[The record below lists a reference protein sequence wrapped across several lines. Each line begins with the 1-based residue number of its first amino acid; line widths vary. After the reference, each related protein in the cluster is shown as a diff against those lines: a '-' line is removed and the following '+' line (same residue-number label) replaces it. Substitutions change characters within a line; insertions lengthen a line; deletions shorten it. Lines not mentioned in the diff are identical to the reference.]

1 LSETRSKRVIASTAT
16 EDTILSQYLTRTP
29 RSRALAR
36 EASRVIPGGI
46 VTDTRAFEPYG
57 IYVEEAAGTRKW
69 DVDGHEYLDFFG
81 GHGANM
87 LGHAPRVVVDAVQRA
102 VGRGVQYAANGPLEV
117 HLAQTVA
124 RLMPSAERVRFT
136 GSGTEATLLA
146 IRLARAHT
154 GRSKLVRF
162 AGHYH
167 GWHDH
172 AISGYIAEFDG
183 TAAAGVLPGIA
194 EQTLLL
200 PAGDIE
206 ALNRTVETYGK
217 QIAAFLVEPVGSHF
231 GIVPLAPQFLHAVQ
245 DAARGVDAVFV
256 LDEVLS
262 GFRVALGGAQSI
274 YDLTPD
280 LTTLAK
286 VLCGGMPGGAVVGRA
301 EIMDLLDFNDQR
313 RAGRPKVSHQG
324 TFTGNPV
331 SMAAGIAMLGEIESS
346 DACTR
351 TNALG
356 TTARAKLNAA
366 AKADRLPFLWYGDFS
381 AFHLMITREE
391 ESFAEPF
398 DPYAVE
404 RERYLARPQPILNRL
419 RMALNVNGVD
429 VNTRCSGLLSAV
441 HTEGDIDGLTLA
453 VARAADMLRR
463 ARILAA

>member
-1 LSETRSKRVIASTAT
+1 VIASIPA
-16 EDTILSQYLTRTP
+16 EDAILSHYLARTP
-29 RSRALAR
+29 RSKALAA
-36 EASRVIPGGI
+36 EASKTIPGGI

-57 IYVEEAAGTRKW
+57 IYVDKAAGTRKW

-87 LGHAPRVVVDAVQRA
+87 LGHAPHAVVDAVRSA
-102 VGRGVQYAANGPLEV
+102 VGRGVQFAANGPLEV
-117 HLAQTVA
+117 ELSKTVA

-146 IRLARAHT
+146 IRLARAYT
-154 GRSKLVRF
+154 GRTKLVRF
-162 AGHYH
+162 ASHYH

-183 TAAAGVLPGIA
+183 TAAAGILPGIA

-200 PAGDIE
+200 PAGDIA
-206 ALNRTVETYGK
+206 ALNRAVETHGN
-217 QIAAFLVEPVGSHF
+217 QIAAFLVEPVGAHF
-231 GIVPLAPQFLHAVQ
+231 GVVPLDPQFLHEVEN
-245 DAARGVDAVFV
+245 AARAVEAVFV

-274 YDLTPD
+274 YNLTPD

-301 EIMDLLDFNDQR
+301 DIMDLLDFDVKR
-313 RAGRPKVSHQG
+313 RGGRPKVSHQG

-331 SMAAGIAMLGEIESS
+331 SMAAGIAMLREIEAS
-346 DACTR
+346 DACAR

-356 TTARAKLNAA
+356 RTARAKLNIA

-381 AFHLMITREE
+381 AFHLMITRHED
-391 ESFAEPF
+391 SVAEPF
-398 DPYAVE
+398 DPYVVE

-429 VNTRCSGLLSAV
+429 VNTKCSGLLSAV
-441 HTEGDIDGLTLA
+441 HTEADIDALTMA
-453 VARAADMLRR
+453 VARAASMLHR
-463 ARILAA
+463 AGILVGPQ